1 MGKYMLVVGMK
12 VDDPAN
18 EAEFNDWY
26 NTIHF
31 PDVLETP
38 NFERA
43 TRWENTEPRLAD
55 AKYLA
60 LYEIETD
67 DIQAGQLELK
77 TREGRLGKKFVEP
90 VQLELPLEKLRWKDI
105 LKSLAERTIELKSLV
120 LLTRPVIINRYLRSY
135 FVSADHKI
143 RITLDRNLTSYDQSL
158 SQQPNLSRSNPRIEE
173 LIIEIKAD
181 SNQTQRLANVIA
193 EFPFYAGQYS
203 KYLIATNY
211 SV

>member
-12 VDDPAN
+12 VADPVN

-26 NTIHF
+26 NNIHF

-67 DIQAGQLELK
+67 DIQAAMKGLDETIAEK
-77 TREGRLGKKFVEP
+77 SKAGRMSNLG
-90 VQLELPLEKLRWKDI
+90 
-105 LKSLAERTIELKSLV
+105 T
-120 LLTRPVIINRYLRSY
+120 PVIIGTYKQI
-135 FVSADHKI
+135 F
-143 RITLDRNLTSYDQSL
+143 SL
-158 SQQPNLSRSNPRIEE
+158 G
-173 LIIEIKAD
+173 
-181 SNQTQRLANVIA
+181 T
-193 EFPFYAGQYS
+193 
-203 KYLIATNY
+203 
-211 SV
+211 